1 MTLGK
6 ERGQAHLPDLE
17 IFILEFHL
25 INLKAQTDIQPKIV
39 KNYFLHSSLF
49 AHHFFTAFYY
59 SPFTIYDLPILD
71 PFTFKL
77 LISLAIVVIAT
88 IHGFGAAWLAI
99 WMLFHPYQ
107 PVKLFGVT
115 IWPQGMIPRHR
126 EKLAQSIGN
135 AVGNELVSQETVFD
149 ALFETSFFQSKVE
162 DFVGTYTSELLAKVY
177 PSFIDALPS
186 QARAPVLDT
195 ISALQYRLAEYIA
208 AMLKNEETQAAIAT
222 FGDRQVDELLARR
235 VGDTLSE
242 DAFEQISHFVQTRF
256 EHLANA
262 EGLEQ
267 KITGF
272 VSGRLDDLARS
283 NATLAE
289 TFTPETV
296 AFIKERI
303 DSQVPPIV
311 HHLADIATSQNTRK
325 QIGALIKREVDD
337 YYEQLSLIKKIF
349 ISRERIHRE
358 VDELVNKTLPNR
370 IEEYLRGPAFEQE
383 AEAFLNAT
391 IDNVLARPLSVLV
404 GQIESEKFD
413 SIKREISNRLLELLK
428 SEELSASVSSYVRE
442 AIERFRPQTLGAA
455 LQHVDPDTVETARR
469 FLTRSLIGL
478 LSREDTARTINAI
491 LSSQIERLLVAPIGR
506 LGDHVS
512 RPSLERASKALVERI
527 TQAARERLPTA
538 IAEFDVGG
546 VVRRKVSDYPIE
558 KLEELVLSVAKHH
571 LKTIEL
577 FGAVIGFFI
586 GVGQAIYFWLTYNP
600 GQ

>member
-1 MTLGK
+1 
-6 ERGQAHLPDLE
+6 
-17 IFILEFHL
+17 
-25 INLKAQTDIQPKIV
+25 
-39 KNYFLHSSLF
+39 
-49 AHHFFTAFYY
+49 
-59 SPFTIYDLPILD
+59 LD

-77 LISLAIVVIAT
+77 LISIAIVVIAT
-88 IHGFGAAWLAI
+88 IHGYGAAWLAI
-99 WMLFHPYQ
+99 WMLFHPYK
-107 PVKLFGVT
+107 PVKLMGVT

-126 EKLAQSIGN
+126 DKLAQSIGN

-149 ALFETSFFQSKVE
+149 ALFETSFFQRKVE
-162 DFVGTYTSELLAKVY
+162 DFVEAYTKDLLSTVY
-177 PSFIDALPS
+177 PSFIEALPAQS
-186 QARAPVLDT
+186 RAPILDT

-208 AMLKNEETQAAIAT
+208 AMLKSAETAEAIRS
-222 FGDRQVDELLARR
+222 FVDRQVNELFERRLDDLITADFINQVLNALEKLIARL
-235 VGDTLSE
+235 VNQEG
-242 DAFEQISHFVQTRF
+242 F
-256 EHLANA
+256 EH
-262 EGLEQ
+262 
-267 KITGF
+267 KVHDF

-311 HHLADIATSQNTRK
+311 QHLADIATSQNTRK

-358 VDELVNKTLPNR
+358 VDELVNKTLPQR

-391 IDNVLARPLSVLV
+391 IDNVLARPLNVLV

-413 SIKREISNRLLELLK
+413 SIKRQITDRILELVK
-428 SEELSASVSSYVRE
+428 SEELSASVSAY
-442 AIERFRPQTLGAA
+442 AADALERLKPQTLGQA
-455 LQHVDPDTVETARR
+455 LQHLEPASIEWAKR
-469 FLTRSLIGL
+469 FLTTSLLGL

-491 LSSQIERLLVAPIGR
+491 LSSQIERLLVAPIGK

-512 RPSLERASKALVERI
+512 EHSMKRASATLVERI
-527 TQAARERLPTA
+527 TAAARERLPTA

-546 VVRRKVSDYPIE
+546 LVRKKVSDYPIE
-558 KLEELVLSVAKHH
+558 KLEALVLSVAQHH

-577 FGAVIGFFI
+577 FGALIGFFI
-586 GVGQAIYFWLTYNP
+586 GVGQAVYFWLTYLP
-600 GQ
+600 KQ